1 MSIIDPY
8 LRNIDKIE
16 TALIRVA
23 TRLVVENGDVII
35 GLLQNNQLSKGLDY
49 QQKILIHPEK
59 TSSSRYAGAYE
70 PVTQDYWAK
79 LNKPNEPK
87 NTGETYNMNWT
98 GELFDSMILKANTN
112 SKEFEIFS
120 STGKIK
126 MLEGIYNTK
135 LGTLSAQNNYT
146 VNMEIIYP
154 GLIDYILQELPR
166 I

>member
-23 TRLVVENGDVII
+23 TRLVVENGEVII

-49 QQKILIHPEK
+49 QQNVVGRYKPTTMSYANDPSTK
-59 TSSSRYAGAYE
+59 PRTSKSVGQ
-70 PVTQDYWAK
+70 P
-79 LNKPNEPK
+79 
-87 NTGETYNMNWT
+87 YNFEWY
-98 GELFDSMILKANTN
+98 GELFDSMGIKANTN

-126 MLEGIYNTK
+126 MLEGIYKTK
-135 LGTLSAQNNYT
+135 LGTLSEQNNHT

>member
-23 TRLVVENGDVII
+23 TRLVVENGEVII

-49 QQKILIHPEK
+49 KQNIVGRYKPK
-59 TSSSRYAGAYE
+59 TM
-70 PVTQDYWAK
+70 DY
-79 LNKPNEPK
+79 LNDPHTKPRTDKSVGQPYNFEWY
-87 NTGETYNMNWT
+87 GEM
-98 GELFDSMILKANTN
+98 FDSMLLKANTN

-126 MLEGIYNTK
+126 KLEDIYKTK
-135 LGTLSAQNNYT
+135 LGTLSTQNNYM